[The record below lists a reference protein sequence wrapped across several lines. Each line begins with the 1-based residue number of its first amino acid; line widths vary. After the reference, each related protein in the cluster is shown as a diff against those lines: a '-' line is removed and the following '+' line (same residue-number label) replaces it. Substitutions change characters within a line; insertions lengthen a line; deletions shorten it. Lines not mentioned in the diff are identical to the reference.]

1 MWQLETVVSLLAAGS
16 IAGFVAG
23 LLGVGGG
30 LLIVPVVLWALQMH
44 GFGASEHAQ
53 HLAVGTSFA
62 VMVFTSFSSMR
73 AQQKKGAVDW
83 QIFVSMAPGMVIGV
97 ALGAVVAR
105 YLPNKGLQVFFALF
119 CAVIAWRSLMN
130 VQPKPSRRLPGKSG
144 LAAAGGLFGLLS
156 SWIGIGGGSLSIP
169 FMASCNVPMHRAVGT
184 SAALGWPIALVGSIG
199 YLAAGWSS
207 EHLPPG
213 AWGFI
218 YLPVMIVLAAATLVF
233 APLGVKVSHKLPPAY
248 LKKAFGIL
256 LLLITAKMLW
266 QIWR

>member
-1 MWQLETVVSLLAAGS
+1 MWQFEIIVSLLLAGS
-16 IAGFVAG
+16 VAGFVAG

-30 LLIVPVVLWALQMH
+30 LLIVPVVLWALQIQ

-62 VMVFTSFSSMR
+62 VMVFTSFSSAR
-73 AQQKKGAVDW
+73 AQHKKGAVDW
-83 QIFVSMAPGMVIGV
+83 QIFARMAPGMVAGV
-97 ALGAVVAR
+97 VVGAVAAR
-105 YLPNKGLQVFFALF
+105 YLPNKGLQIFFALF
-119 CAVIAWRSLMN
+119 CTVIACRSLMN
-130 VQPKPSRRLPGKSG
+130 VQPKPSRRLPGKTG

-184 SAALGWPIALVGSIG
+184 SSALGWPIALAGSIG

-213 AWGFI
+213 AWGFV
-218 YLPVMIVLAAATLVF
+218 YLPATVILAAGTLLF

-248 LKKAFGIL
+248 LKKAFGVL
-256 LLLITAKMLW
+256 LLLIAVKMFMQVW
-266 QIWR
+266 Q